1 MSDEIL
7 VSRNDAGVVEILLN
21 RPDRMNAL
29 GVAMTDQLRVEIEKA
44 VNANVLVIRATG
56 RAFCSG
62 ADLKERRGMTTEA
75 TWAHNRAINAACNAL
90 EALPIPTIVAVNG
103 IAMGGGCELALSA
116 DIRLIAASAV
126 IGLTEPRIGA
136 IPGSGGTQRLPRV
149 VGVPHALEMMYT
161 ADPVSA
167 QRAYEIGLVSRVFAD
182 EVFEE
187 EVARYAAHIA
197 SRAPQAIELLKRT
210 VREGMQ
216 GDIVHGLE
224 VERQSL
230 FKVFG
235 SSDYAEGLAAFGEKR
250 PPNFRQRGSSA
261 D

>member
-21 RPDRMNAL
+21 RPERMNAL
-29 GVAMTDQLRVEIEKA
+29 GVAMTRKLCEEIEKA
-44 VNANVLVIRATG
+44 ENANVLVIRATG

-62 ADLKERRGMTTEA
+62 ADLKERRTMSTEA
-75 TWAHNRAINAACNAL
+75 TWTHNRDINAACNAL

-149 VGVPHALEMMYT
+149 VGVPHALEMIYT
-161 ADPVSA
+161 ADPVTA

-182 EVFEE
+182 DVFEQ

-197 SRAPQAIELLKRT
+197 SRAPQAMELVKRT

-235 SSDYAEGLAAFGEKR
+235 STDYAEGLAAFAEKR
-250 PPNFRQRGSSA
+250 TPNFRQRGQA
-261 D
+261 AE